1 MGWKNRLILVFQREY
16 GIILSLANSQKSSY
30 LLAEQTQDDTH
41 DDKHQYEPKL
51 IKILMI

>member
-1 MGWKNRLILVFQREY
+1 MKESSDLSFQREY

-41 DDKHQYEPKL
+41 DDEHKYEPEL
-51 IKILMI
+51 IRILMI